1 MSMPQ
6 VIAIAL
12 ALLITPA
19 KQSPEPNGEANADS
33 DHRVIE
39 IVVDTKP
46 DWLFPGL
53 DHPRVKAY
61 FRSDSMVGNSLFHE
75 PQEVVRRPLVR
86 AGTIAVKGA
95 DDRAV
100 RTSARRFA
108 RKLVDD
114 VRPALEACYADALA
128 RTPTEATRLVLTVEL
143 GPNDR
148 GAIRVQSGM
157 LGDVFG
163 NACVHGVLE
172 FADVEAPS
180 VAASLEIPVW
190 FWLQTM

>member
-1 MSMPQ
+1 MSMPL
-6 VIAIAL
+6 VLSLAI

-19 KQSPEPNGEANADS
+19 KQRPVQDAGEKNADS
-33 DHRVIE
+33 DVIE
-39 IVVDTKP
+39 VVVRTKP

-75 PQEVVRRPLVR
+75 PEQVVRRPLVR
-86 AGTIAVKGA
+86 AGSIAVRGA

-100 RTSARRFA
+100 RTTARRFA
-108 RKLVDD
+108 RELVDD
-114 VRPALEACYADALA
+114 VRPALEACYADSLA
-128 RTPTEATRLVLTVEL
+128 RTPTEATKLVLTVEL
-143 GPNDR
+143 GTNDR
-148 GAIRVQSGM
+148 GPIRVRSGM

-172 FADVEAPS
+172 FADVEAPG
-180 VAASLEIPVW
+180 VAASVEIPVW